1 MDICHHNDV
10 PMINENIS
18 MTNDMHLRLTLF
30 YDNQRIY
37 IHPNNYDIRI
47 IFRISIYSAYIKYG
61 RSYLAMVAM
70 INENSHKQ

>member
-47 IFRISIYSAYIKYG
+47 ISDKYI
-61 RSYLAMVAM
+61 
-70 INENSHKQ
+70 